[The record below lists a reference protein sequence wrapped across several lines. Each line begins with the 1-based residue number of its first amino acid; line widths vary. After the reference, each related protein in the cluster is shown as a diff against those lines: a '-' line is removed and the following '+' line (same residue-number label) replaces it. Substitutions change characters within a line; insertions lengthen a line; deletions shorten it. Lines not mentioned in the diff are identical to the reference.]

1 MLVLQIFA
9 LLWIVVC
16 LVGFNKLL
24 SELYSIRQW
33 IQHVN
38 EKLTGIERSSEE
50 LVAGGRR

>member
-1 MLVLQIFA
+1 MLILQILA
-9 LLWIVVC
+9 LLWVVVC
-16 LVGFNKLL
+16 LVGFNKVL

-38 EKLTGIERSSEE
+38 GKFTGIERSSEE